1 MQPGHETSDSTAG
14 AWNNYRLPSFP
25 SFEKS
30 SVWPAAEKPK
40 GSADNI
46 SADKPVVN
54 VDVYPSLNW
63 TATEERSDG
72 NSKYPAQRIPD
83 VNVDVDSLPGTDKAQ
98 GLFRGNERYRDKA
111 QTSCT
116 YRLRLTPGSLL
127 ILFQTD
133 RQNCQVKWKAVTGK
147 LYFRSWI
154 LRTKRH
160 LPDN

>member
-25 SFEKS
+25 SFEKG

-40 GSADNI
+40 GSADNL
-46 SADKPVVN
+46 SPDKPVVN

-63 TATEERSDG
+63 TAAEERSEG

-83 VNVDVDSLPGTDKAQ
+83 VNVDVDSLQGTDNAQ
-98 GLFRGNERYRDKA
+98 GSFRGNERYRDKSA
-111 QTSCT
+111 DVLHLPPEINSRQSPDPV
-116 YRLRLTPGSLL
+116 RA
-127 ILFQTD
+127 D
-133 RQNCQVKWKAVTGK
+133 RQNCQVKWKAATGK
-147 LYFRSWI
+147 HYFRSWI